1 MQHKRPKIA
10 LIGAGQ
16 IGGNL
21 ALMAVQKGLGDVV
34 LFDVVEGVPQG
45 KALDLYESTPVDGY
59 SNSIVGTN
67 SYDDVKDAD
76 LVIITAGIPRK
87 PGMSRDDLLGT
98 NAKIMTD
105 VATNLKR
112 VAPNAFV
119 IVISNPLDAM
129 VYLFQKVSGFAKNK
143 VLGMAGVLDAARFR
157 TFISMET
164 GVSVA
169 DINAFVLGGH
179 GDTMVPLPRYSY
191 VGGVPLPEYPGLTAE
206 KIEQMVVRTR
216 NGGGEIVALLKTG
229 SAFYAPAASAI
240 AMAESILRDQRRVFP
255 VAVYCDGE
263 YGYKDLHI
271 GLPVILGKNGVE
283 KIIEIKL
290 TADEKAAL
298 DKSAEAVEG
307 LKADLKR
314 LNFI

>member
-45 KALDLYESTPVDGY
+45 KALDLYQSTPVDGY
-59 SNSIVGTN
+59 SNTLIGTN

-87 PGMSRDDLLGT
+87 PGMSRDDLLNT

-143 VLGMAGVLDAARFR
+143 VMGMAGVLDAARFR

-169 DINAFVLGGH
+169 DISAFVLGGH

-206 KIEQMVVRTR
+206 KIEEMVVRTR

-229 SAFYAPAASAI
+229 SAFFAPAASAI
-240 AMAESILRDQRRVFP
+240 AMAESVLRDQRRVFP
-255 VAVYCDGE
+255 AAVYCDGE
-263 YGYKDLHI
+263 YGYKDMHI

-290 TADEKAAL
+290 TAEEKAAL

-314 LNFI
+314 LSFL